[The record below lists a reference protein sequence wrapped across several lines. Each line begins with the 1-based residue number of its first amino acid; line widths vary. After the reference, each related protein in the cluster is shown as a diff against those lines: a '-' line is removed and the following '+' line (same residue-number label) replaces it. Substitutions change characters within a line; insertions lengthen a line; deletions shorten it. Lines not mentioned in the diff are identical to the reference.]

1 MRNEN
6 FINKNLLKKKIVH
19 QRSRSPDS
27 KDTEKQ
33 THNGIGK
40 DIEIKLLRNQ
50 LLNFLVELFNSIPL

>member
-1 MRNEN
+1 MRNKN

-27 KDTEKQ
+27 KDREKQ

-40 DIEIKLLRNQ
+40 NIEIKLLRNQ